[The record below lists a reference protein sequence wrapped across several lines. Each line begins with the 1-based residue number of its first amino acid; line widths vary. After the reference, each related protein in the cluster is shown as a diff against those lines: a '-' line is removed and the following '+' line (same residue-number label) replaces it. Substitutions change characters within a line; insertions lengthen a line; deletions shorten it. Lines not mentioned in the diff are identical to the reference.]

1 MDEGLLESDTPHSV
15 PAHPSARNRRG
26 LAGVLSYVRTN
37 FLLLPLALGLL
48 LTGCSP
54 ASPPPGQVAGVVTD
68 SNGGVVRG
76 ARVTWGSRSTTSNA
90 SGAFLL
96 ENVAEGDQL
105 IRADITQD
113 GLRYSGQN
121 VVQVF
126 TQERSKSL
134 NIVVIR
140 DNQQAGLRG
149 TVRDRAGALLS
160 GAKVF
165 ALGNALSSSIAL
177 TDANGVYE
185 LNGLQAG
192 INYEVTGSARGYNS
206 DSTTVNLSVGESRQT
221 NFTLDDGTNPSL
233 PVPQNLSAV
242 IWTSPREASRSPS
255 DRAALDAVKT
265 LFDPRRA
272 RASTRSSNGGNHIET
287 DLYWD
292 PVTSGSLLGFGVY
305 RGTSSSGSVAPI
317 DFLRDP
323 NATFFADMDEQMVE
337 GPAYYYE
344 ITSLGTLYPDFAGTE
359 SGPSNRYGVTA
370 LGDLTLQNPTGST
383 RFRWNAANG
392 ATSYVVFVFDRYPG
406 LDVDSIWNNVS
417 TRTTN
422 TFVDYA
428 GPSLTFGRRYYY
440 VVLGL
445 ANGDDSRTI
454 SRVGE
459 FIAN

>member
-1 MDEGLLESDTPHSV
+1 MESDTPHSV
-15 PAHPSARNRRG
+15 PVHPKPRNRRG
-26 LAGVLSYVRTN
+26 PAGVELYVRPN
-37 FLLLPLALGLL
+37 FLLVPLALALL
-48 LTGCSP
+48 LTGCGP
-54 ASPPPGQVAGVVTD
+54 GGPLPGQVAGVVTD

-76 ARVTWGSRSTTSNA
+76 AAVTWGSRSTTSNA

-96 ENVAEGDQL
+96 ENVSEGDQL
-105 IRADITQD
+105 IRAQITQD
-113 GLRYSGQN
+113 GLRYTGQN

-140 DNQQAGLRG
+140 DNQQAGIRG
-149 TVRDRAGALLS
+149 TVRDRGGLLLS

-192 INYEVTGSARGYNS
+192 IDYEVTGSARGYNS
-206 DSTTVNLSVGESRQT
+206 DATTVNLSVGESRQT
-221 NFTLDDGTNPSL
+221 NFTLDDGTNPAL
-233 PVPQNLSAV
+233 PVPQNLSAT
-242 IWTSPREASRSPS
+242 IWTSPREVSRSPS
-255 DRAALDAVKT
+255 DRAALDAVKS
-265 LFDPRRA
+265 LFDPRRP
-272 RASTRSSNGGNHIET
+272 RATTRASNGGNHIET

-292 PVTSGSLLGFGVY
+292 PVSSSSLLGFGIY
-305 RGTSSSGSVAPI
+305 RGTSFSGAVAPI

-323 NATFFADMDEQMVE
+323 NAAFFADLDEQMVE

-344 ITSLGTLYPDFAGTE
+344 VTSLGTLYPDFVGTE
-359 SGPSNRYGVTA
+359 SSPSNRYGVTA
-370 LGDLTLQNPTGST
+370 LGDLVLQNTSGST
-383 RFRWNAANG
+383 RFHWSAANG

-406 LDVDSIWNNVS
+406 LDVDSIWSNVS